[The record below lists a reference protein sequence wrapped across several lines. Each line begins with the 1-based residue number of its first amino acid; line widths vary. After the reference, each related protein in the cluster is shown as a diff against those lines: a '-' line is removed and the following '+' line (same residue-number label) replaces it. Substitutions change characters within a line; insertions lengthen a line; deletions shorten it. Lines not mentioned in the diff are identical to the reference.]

1 MSTDGWDIKHGV
13 FYDPL
18 RCWTRNRSVVEA
30 IRFNP
35 MMISDEYLSTFTDL
49 VVEVEPDAWVAFHI
63 NSNKFFNSKQ
73 NQHMKS
79 MYET

>member
-1 MSTDGWDIKHGV
+1 
-13 FYDPL
+13 
-18 RCWTRNRSVVEA
+18 
-30 IRFNP
+30 

>member
-1 MSTDGWDIKHGV
+1 MRS
-13 FYDPL
+13 
-18 RCWTRNRSVVEA
+18 WTRNRSVVEA

>member
-1 MSTDGWDIKHGV
+1 MLAHLKTKFFQAPIYTRRNILVFKLRTSTNGLDIEHGV

-49 VVEVEPDAWVAFHI
+49 VVEVEPDC
-63 NSNKFFNSKQ
+63 
-73 NQHMKS
+73 
-79 MYET
+79 